1 MSVIPVSSVVEVS
14 VVGIPEPGTAA
25 GRFELPYPDAGGV
38 EALYVPAIPAAA
50 GAAAM
55 LLPVWGIALM
65 RGSMNA
71 TRAASWLSFV
81 MLRVVD

>member
-50 GAAAM
+50 GAAM